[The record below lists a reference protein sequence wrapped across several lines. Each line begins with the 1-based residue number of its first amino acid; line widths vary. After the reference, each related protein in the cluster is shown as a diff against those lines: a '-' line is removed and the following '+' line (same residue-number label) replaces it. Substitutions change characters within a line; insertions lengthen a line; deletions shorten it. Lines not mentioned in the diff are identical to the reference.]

1 MKNNKNSH
9 IEKMKKYLNSINL
22 TLNKIEK
29 NIDKSSD
36 YDIIEKL
43 VHALDIL
50 NIRINNMESFF
61 IYDDESQYLENIINK
76 DKKIMNEIDQLIS
89 C

>member
-36 YDIIEKL
+36 YDMIEKL
-43 VHALDIL
+43 IHALDIL

-61 IYDDESQYLENIINK
+61 IHDDKSQYIENIINK
-76 DKKIMNEIDQLIS
+76 DNKIMNEIDKLIS